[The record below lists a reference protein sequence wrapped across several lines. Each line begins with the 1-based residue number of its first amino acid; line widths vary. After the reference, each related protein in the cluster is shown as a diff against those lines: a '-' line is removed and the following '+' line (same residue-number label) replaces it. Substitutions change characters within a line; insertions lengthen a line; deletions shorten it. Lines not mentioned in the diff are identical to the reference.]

1 MLGILGLL
9 ALVLSVVGLYGML
22 AHAVSQRMREIGIR
36 TAMGA
41 QTNDVLRMVMLEEI
55 KLAAIGMTIGL
66 AAALLSTRLL
76 AFLLYGVSATDPLT
90 FAGVTALFLGIVLLA
105 SYIPARRA
113 ATVDPLVALRYE

>member
-1 MLGILGLL
+1 LLGILGLL